1 MKRHISLLLCFV
13 LALTVIS
20 PMAIEQSKTKRAQA
34 ASAPVEQVCELE
46 DLRTKTSET
55 YLLSDGTRE
64 CVVYAENKYYED
76 AQGKLE
82 RIDNSIIETK
92 YSFNKKEYHYQNA
105 ANETAVYFAENEP
118 AVLAVYGSNTLA
130 YNLVG
135 GNETS
140 AIAGGSKKF
149 GQVGDYSLCGNNYI
163 AYHGVAE
170 QTDLVFAV
178 HNSGVKEYIV
188 LGNDTAPI
196 EFVFRFEHAGYSIKG
211 VEYGRLGF
219 FDEKGEMVF
228 TLGSLYA
235 VDAAGKYTDQ
245 VVYDLKEYDD
255 TSATI
260 AIKLSESYMQDP
272 ERVFPILIDPSVAM
286 TGADQTYDTFVSS
299 KFPNTN
305 YFEDNHLRTG
315 YDDDLYVRRTY
326 MRFIMPSYLY
336 HISGNI
342 TDARIKIRQYIGT
355 TPEAKAYRV
364 TGSWTSGSLTW
375 NNKPGHTATECSALA
390 TLDNENW
397 YNFVVT
403 TIIKKQLNG
412 TYGDYGVM
420 LKDNT
425 ESGTQ
430 HWSTFYSSEAA
441 SPNKPELHITF
452 SSYHTVALRVLIG
465 STFFSY
471 YSYPYNQ
478 VAYNL
483 MYLDVPFQNKWGITF
498 TKSYTTITSLII
510 DSCTDGVGVACS
522 HASDGDCKNDLSNY
536 YHHKNGI
543 KNLIQIKNTYP
554 TTGYDIFVTF
564 VCGPLCSAK
573 DGHHG
578 IWGAAFTGGQFA
590 IADQYIGSGYPSPDI
605 LKVRIIQ
612 HEISHLFGCHDGV
625 CNDDCVM
632 QGSFDTTS
640 LYHED
645 IWCPNCASDFDPD
658 LH

>member
-1 MKRHISLLLCFV
+1 MKRQISILLCFV

-20 PMAIEQSKTKRAQA
+20 PIAIEQSKPKSAQA
-34 ASAPVEQVCELE
+34 ATAPVEQVCELE

-82 RIDNSIIETK
+82 LIDNSIIETK

-105 ANETAVYFAENEP
+105 ANETAVYFAEDEP
-118 AVLAVYGSNTLA
+118 AVLAVYGANALA

-140 AIAGGSKKF
+140 AAAGGSKKF
-149 GQVGDYSLCGNNYI
+149 SRVGEYSLCGNNYI

-170 QTDLVFAV
+170 QTDFVFAV

-188 LGNDTAPI
+188 LGNDTAPS
-196 EFVFRFEHAGYSIKG
+196 EFVFRFEHAGYSIKE

-219 FDEKGEMVF
+219 FDEKGEQVF
-228 TLGSLYA
+228 SLGSLYA

-255 TSATI
+255 TSAII
-260 AIKLSESYMQDP
+260 AITISDSYRQDP
-272 ERVFPILIDPSVAM
+272 ERVYPILIDPSVAM

-326 MRFIMPSYLY
+326 IRFSMPSYLY
-336 HISGNI
+336 STTYNI

-355 TPEAKAYRV
+355 TPQAKAYRV

-375 NNKPGHTATECSALA
+375 NNKPGDTATECSALA
-390 TLDNENW
+390 TLDNDNW

-452 SSYHTVALRVLIG
+452 AVYYGSRPYQSTSRTDINCMGYALEWADYITAEDLNLLPNKMIGVNKEQLQSYIAYKAEAWMSNNLGSSNYGSINTYNSSINFGWYRIILRVGFNDIDEDGLRDSNEDYDYHWWYQTITG
-465 STFFSY
+465 DWADKMGDEISQLRSGT
-471 YSYPYNQ
+471 
-478 VAYNL
+478 YNL
-483 MYLDVPFQNKWGITF
+483 NPATLPWPGYNLDYDSSGKFYQINDIR
-498 TKSYTTITSLII
+498 TIT
-510 DSCTDGVGVACS
+510 
-522 HASDGDCKNDLSNY
+522 
-536 YHHKNGI
+536 
-543 KNLIQIKNTYP
+543 
-554 TTGYDIFVTF
+554 
-564 VCGPLCSAK
+564 
-573 DGHHG
+573 
-578 IWGAAFTGGQFA
+578 W
-590 IADQYIGSGYPSPDI
+590 
-605 LKVRIIQ
+605 
-612 HEISHLFGCHDGV
+612 
-625 CNDDCVM
+625 
-632 QGSFDTTS
+632 
-640 LYHED
+640 
-645 IWCPNCASDFDPD
+645 
-658 LH
+658 